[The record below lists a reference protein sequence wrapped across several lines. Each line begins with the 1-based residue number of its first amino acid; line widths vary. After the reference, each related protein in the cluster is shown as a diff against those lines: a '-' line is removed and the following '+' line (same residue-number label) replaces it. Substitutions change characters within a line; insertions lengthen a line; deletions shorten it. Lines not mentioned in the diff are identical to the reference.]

1 MAELTFSGNR
11 FWDLWLKRVVFRKMN
26 KVYRWIEKINVLLHR
41 IRVLVSRVEC
51 QSQESLI
58 RHTIEHPI
66 GHTCHIISITA
77 VTPRAKLPKAFP
89 APRPTRSHCN
99 ERFKLTIGNFG
110 TDFCSAGKK
119 KIRKSKIYIY
129 TK

>member
-1 MAELTFSGNR
+1 MAETGR
-11 FWDLWLKRVVFRKMN
+11 IWKDE

-66 GHTCHIISITA
+66 GHSCHIISVIA

-99 ERFKLTIGNFG
+99 ERFKLTIGNVSVPTFVLL
-110 TDFCSAGKK
+110 GKK
-119 KIRKSKIYIY
+119 KYEKVIYIY
-129 TK
+129 IQNKGEK

>member
-1 MAELTFSGNR
+1 MGIDFGIYG
-11 FWDLWLKRVVFRKMN
+11 DLKRVVFRKMN

-66 GHTCHIISITA
+66 GHTCRIISVIA

-89 APRPTRSHCN
+89 APRPARSHCN

-110 TDFCSAGKK
+110 TDFCFAGKK
-119 KIRKSKIYIY
+119 N
-129 TK
+129 TKK

>member
-11 FWDLWLKRVVFRKMN
+11 FWDVWLKRVVFGMMN

-77 VTPRAKLPKAFP
+77 VNP
-89 APRPTRSHCN
+89 APNP
-99 ERFKLTIGNFG
+99 
-110 TDFCSAGKK
+110 
-119 KIRKSKIYIY
+119 RKPFPLLGLPAHIVMNGSS
-129 TK
+129 